1 MNKEEILEKLIPLIA
16 TVSEEEEINEDS
28 EIMDD
33 LGISSMD
40 VLYLIASM
48 EAEFGVKIPEKA
60 IRKMVSVSDVAD
72 VLHDLTK

>member
-1 MNKEEILEKLIPLIA
+1 MTKEEILERVIPLIA
-16 TVSEEEEINEDS
+16 TVSEEEEICEDS

-48 EAEFGVKIPEKA
+48 EAEFGVKVPEKA
-60 IRKMVSVSDVAD
+60 IRKMVTVSDVAD
-72 VLHDLTK
+72 VLCELTK